1 MPCDNKKDRRNMK
14 KLNVLLFTSALL
26 AVCANAGFENF
37 ETGGAE
43 GSTFTNWEGDG
54 YITNTAVS
62 CAYGVPGGQSVGNN
76 EKALAIEGSV
86 TNASLFTS
94 GTSQVDMMVKVVYPD
109 EALALPSGE
118 TDVQIAVGVNTN
130 GVLNVYC
137 APKTGSGTAAFV
149 PVSAALTAGDWK
161 RISFNF
167 DYESK
172 FCEVLIDGLPCV
184 STYGALSPADT
195 TGTAG
200 AWYKLAKT
208 DVSALS
214 SMKVVGTTA
223 IDCVYTGTGSTP
235 IPFDGT
241 VADSTTGA
249 NVPRSWL
256 AEQGLADP
264 SANAP
269 DSATTGMTVA
279 QKYIAGLDVNDGI
292 KFELKD
298 MQPSSSNADKMVFSF
313 PGVGTNGNY
322 KILGSTTVGSG
333 YTDMGGTFT
342 PGESG
347 ANNTIAID
355 IHDITSGVKY
365 FKLQAIR

>member
-1 MPCDNKKDRRNMK
+1 MK

-26 AVCANAGFENF
+26 AVCANAGFQDF
-37 ETGGAE
+37 EGGTVNEPFA
-43 GSTFTNWEGDG
+43 NWEGDG
-54 YITNTAVS
+54 YITNAEVNCT
-62 CAYGVPGGQSVGNN
+62 YGVPGGQIPAGNAL
-76 EKALAIEGSV
+76 ALAIEGSV

-137 APKTGSGTAAFV
+137 APKTGSGAAAFV

-167 DYESK
+167 DYENK

-223 IDCVYTGTGSTP
+223 IDCVYTGTGSTL
-235 IPFDGT
+235 PFDGE
-241 VADSTTGA
+241 VADSATGA
-249 NVPRSWL
+249 DVPRSWL
-256 AEQGLADP
+256 AEQGLSDP

-313 PGVGTNGNY
+313 PGVGTSSNY
-322 KILGSTTVGSG
+322 KIMGCTSVNGE
-333 YTDMGGTFT
+333 YADMGGDFT
-342 PGESG
+342 AGESG

>member
-1 MPCDNKKDRRNMK
+1 MK

-37 ETGGAE
+37 EGGTENEPFA
-43 GSTFTNWEGDG
+43 NWEGDG
-54 YITNTAVS
+54 YITNAVLTYT
-62 CAYGVPGGQSVGNN
+62 YGVPGNQDEGANTL
-76 EKALAIEGSV
+76 ALAIEGSV

-167 DYESK
+167 DYSTG
-172 FCEVLIDGLPCV
+172 FCEVVLDGLPCV
-184 STYGALSPADT
+184 SEYGALSPDT
-195 TGTAG
+195 TGVAG
-200 AWYKLAKT
+200 AWYKLAKDNAST
-208 DVSALS
+208 LS

-313 PGVGTNGNY
+313 PGVGTSSNY
-322 KILGSTTVGSG
+322 KIMGCTTVNGT
-333 YTDMGGTFT
+333 YTDMGGDFT
-342 PGESG
+342 AGESG

-355 IHDITSGVKY
+355 IDDITSGVKY

>member
-1 MPCDNKKDRRNMK
+1 MK

-26 AVCANAGFENF
+26 AVCANAGFEDF

-43 GSTFTNWEGDG
+43 GATFTNWEGDG
-54 YITNTAVS
+54 YITNTAVT
-62 CAYGVPGGQSVGNN
+62 CTYGVPGGQTPSANA
-76 EKALAIEGSV
+76 KALAIEGSV
-86 TNASLFTS
+86 TNATLFA
-94 GTSQVDMMVKVVYPD
+94 GGASQVDMMVKVVYPD

-130 GVLNVYC
+130 GELNVYC
-137 APKTGSGTAAFV
+137 APKAGSGTAAFV

-167 DYESK
+167 DYTSK

-184 STYGALSPADT
+184 SEYGALSPGA

-223 IDCVYTGTGSTP
+223 IDCVYTGTGTTL
-235 IPFDGT
+235 PFDGT
-241 VADSTTGA
+241 VTDSASGGTGA
-249 NVPRSWL
+249 VVPRNWL
-256 AEQGLADP
+256 AVQGVADP

-269 DSATTGMTVA
+269 DYSSTGMTVA

-298 MQPSSSNADKMVFSF
+298 MQPSSSDADEMVFSF
-313 PGVGTNGNY
+313 PGVGTTDNF
-322 KILGSTTVGSG
+322 KIVGSTTIDGT
-333 YTDMGGTFT
+333 YTDVGGTFT
-342 PGESG
+342 AGVNG
-347 ANNTIAID
+347 ANNTVVVD
-355 IHDITSGVKY
+355 ISGLASGVKY
-365 FKLQAIR
+365 FKVQAIR

>member
-1 MPCDNKKDRRNMK
+1 MK

-54 YITNTAVS
+54 YITNAVLTYT
-62 CAYGVPGGQSVGNN
+62 YGVPGGQSEGANAL
-76 EKALAIEGSV
+76 ALAIEGSV

-137 APKTGSGTAAFV
+137 APKAGEGTAAFV

-167 DYESK
+167 DYTSK

-184 STYGALSPADT
+184 SAYGALSPAEADREI
-195 TGTAG
+195 AG
-200 AWYKLAKT
+200 AWYKLAKN

-223 IDCVYTGTGSTP
+223 IDCVYTGTGATP
-235 IPFDGT
+235 LPFDGT
-241 VADSTTGA
+241 VADAPAPGGTGA
-249 NVPRSWL
+249 NVPRNWL
-256 AEQGLADP
+256 AAQGLADP

-269 DSATTGMTVA
+269 DSTGMTVA

-298 MQPSSSNADKMVFSF
+298 MQPSSSDADEMVFSF
-313 PGVGTNGNY
+313 PGVGTTDNF
-322 KILGSTTVGSG
+322 KIVGSTTIDGT
-333 YTDMGGTFT
+333 YTDVGGTFT
-342 PGESG
+342 AGVNG
-347 ANNTIAID
+347 ANNTVVVD
-355 IHDITSGVKY
+355 ISGLASGVKY
-365 FKLQAIR
+365 FKVQAIR

>member
-1 MPCDNKKDRRNMK
+1 MK

-26 AVCANAGFENF
+26 AVCANAGFQDF
-37 ETGGAE
+37 EGGTVNEPFA
-43 GSTFTNWEGDG
+43 NWEGDG
-54 YITNTAVS
+54 YITNAEVT
-62 CAYGVPGGQSVGNN
+62 CTYGVPGGQTPAGNAL
-76 EKALAIEGSV
+76 ALAIEGSV

-130 GVLNVYC
+130 GELNVYC

-149 PVSAALTAGDWK
+149 PVSTALTAGDWK

-167 DYESK
+167 DYSTG
-172 FCEVLIDGLPCV
+172 FCEVVLDGLPCV
-184 STYGALSPADT
+184 STYGALSPST
-195 TGTAG
+195 TGVAG
-200 AWYKLAKT
+200 AWYKLANDAST
-208 DVSALS
+208 LS

-223 IDCVYTGTGSTP
+223 IDCVYTGTGTTL
-235 IPFDGT
+235 PFDGT
-241 VADSTTGA
+241 VADSATGA
-249 NVPRSWL
+249 DVPRNWL
-256 AEQGLADP
+256 AAQGLADP

-269 DSATTGMTVA
+269 DYATTGMTVA
-279 QKYIAGLDVNDGI
+279 EKYVAGLDVNDGI

-298 MQPSSSNADKMVFSF
+298 MQPSSSDADEMVFSF

-322 KILGSTTVGSG
+322 KIMGCTTVNGT

-342 PGESG
+342 PGVNG
-347 ANNTIAID
+347 ANNTIAVD
-355 IHDITSGVKY
+355 IHEITSGVKY